1 MNNLVRL
8 FSLVLLCASAVQ
20 AQERIYSTVDAQGRV
35 QVIKS
40 EAIDNTKQETDV
52 NTPVKPVI
60 QTPSKYELE
69 GEQYIDSDALI
80 KQQSE
85 QPAKKR
91 FYYVPTGALGEKVL
105 ESEHDVA
112 VSTLNEKTQL
122 PQQEIKFSPEYQII
136 TKEALLSEWHNL
148 SSYCQQ
154 TKRLKPSRLFKA
166 SNALWIDKSD
176 FSANQPDKI
185 LSLEK
190 KLLTAEVVRISSF
203 ANSQKKPKFYLPIIV
218 FLDEQGCV
226 LEGAWQYWSYAKAA
240 NDNQYSAVDGLLTLP
255 TSSKYIL
262 LYPPD
267 EQVKISLPLQNYG
280 SLLIEK

>member
-1 MNNLVRL
+1 MENATIHKQ
-8 FSLVLLCASAVQ
+8 LLQHIGIVDYTKHYT
-20 AQERIYSTVDAQGRV
+20 QEELLDIVKEQDYLNIECKVNDKIDCKKEVD
-35 QVIKS
+35 IK
-40 EAIDNTKQETDV
+40 EAEI
-52 NTPVKPVI
+52 PVI

-69 GEQYIDSDALI
+69 GEQYIDSDTLI

-112 VSTLNEKTQL
+112 VSTLNKKTQL

-136 TKEALLSEWHNL
+136 TKEALLSKWHNL

-190 KLLTAEVVRISSF
+190 NLLTAEVVRISSF
-203 ANSQKKPKFYLPIIV
+203 ANSQK
-218 FLDEQGCV
+218 CV
-226 LEGAWQYWSYAKAA
+226 LKA
-240 NDNQYSAVDGLLTLP
+240 NGKVLKTRQQNSRLLLEVDAHEL
-255 TSSKYIL
+255 SSL
-262 LYPPD
+262 RLSCTP
-267 EQVKISLPLQNYG
+267 
-280 SLLIEK
+280 

>member
-1 MNNLVRL
+1 MHNFVRL
-8 FSLVLLCASAVQ
+8 LSLFALCSSQVQ
-20 AQERIYSTVDAQGRV
+20 AQERIYSTVDAQGRI

-40 EAIDNTKQETDV
+40 EAVDNSKQETDV

-60 QTPSKYELE
+60 QTPSQYELE
-69 GEQYIDSDALI
+69 GEQYIDSDTLI

-105 ESEHDVA
+105 EGEHHA
-112 VSTLNEKTQL
+112 AETIPI
-122 PQQEIKFSPEYQII
+122 PQPPKQEIKFSPEYQII
-136 TKEALLSEWHNL
+136 TKEALLSKWHNL

-190 KLLTAEVVRISSF
+190 TLLTTEVVRISSF

>member
-8 FSLVLLCASAVQ
+8 LSLFALCSSQVQ

-40 EAIDNTKQETDV
+40 EAVDNTKQEVDV
-52 NTPVKPVI
+52 KTTVKPVI
-60 QTPSKYELE
+60 QTPSQYELE
-69 GEQYIDSDALI
+69 GEQYIDSDTLI

-91 FYYVPTGALGEKVL
+91 FYYVPTGALGEKIL
-105 ESEHDVA
+105 EGEHKTVE
-112 VSTLNEKTQL
+112 STTT
-122 PQQEIKFSPEYQII
+122 PQAPKQEIKFSPEYQII
-136 TKEALLSEWHNL
+136 TKEALLSKWHNL

-190 KLLTAEVVRISSF
+190 NLLTAEVVHISSF